1 MKRSQ
6 LKTYSPL
13 GRTRWER
20 KKCDW
25 RGTGLKRSSR
35 LRVRKYSK
43 RPTEDGASLRELKD
57 EMDGLV
63 RTIIARRDRKCVN
76 FGCRE
81 TEGLHV
87 GHYIKRGV
95 LALRWDLRNCN
106 AQCDPCNE
114 AHNTDPEPYRDVM
127 CFRYGA
133 AVTMD
138 IDVLGDQNPRL
149 TYVELVAIRD
159 GLRAHRLL
167 AEAA

>member
-1 MKRSQ
+1 MKRGYI
-6 LKTYSPL
+6 K
-13 GRTRWER
+13 RTRFER
-20 KKCDW
+20 KGTFK
-25 RGTGLKRSSR
+25 RGYSWGLKRSR

-43 RPTEDGASLRELKD
+43 KPAEAGASLRELKD

-63 RTIIARRDRKCVN
+63 RTIIAARDRKCVN

-106 AQCDPCNE
+106 AQCDLHNE
-114 AHNTDPEPYRDVM
+114 AHNIDPESYRDVM

-133 AVTMD
+133 ATTMD
-138 IDVLGDQNPRL
+138 IDVLGEQNPRL

-159 GLRAHRLL
+159 GLK
-167 AEAA
+167 AARDRVERKVAA